1 MRLDKFLSYH
11 GFGSRQQVKKLIK
24 RKLVTIN
31 DLVCVDDGKHVSI
44 NDMIKVEGQQ
54 VTWVDKVYYMLNKP
68 KGYVCANEDK
78 LYPTVFA
85 LIQDYLPPD
94 CFVVG
99 RLDVDTE
106 GLVLISNDGRLA
118 HQLLNNKKHVPKVYE
133 VHAVVEITDG
143 MISQLETGVIIDG
156 GLTLPAKVKLI
167 SSQVMELTI
176 TEGRFHQ
183 VKKMLMAVGN
193 EVGYLK
199 RLKINHLVLDPNL
212 ALGQSRP
219 LTDEE
224 ITRLNER

>member
-11 GFGSRQQVKKLIK
+11 GFGSRQQVKQLIK
-24 RKLVTIN
+24 SKLVTIN
-31 DLVCVDDGKHVSI
+31 DLVCVDDGKHVVV
-44 NDMIKVEGQQ
+44 NDLIKVEGEV

-78 LYPTVFA
+78 LYPTVFE
-85 LIQDYLPPD
+85 LIKDYLPPD

-106 GLVLISNDGRLA
+106 GLVLISNDGQLA

-133 VHAVVEITDG
+133 VHAVVVITDG
-143 MISQLETGVIIDG
+143 MVSQLETGVIIDG
-156 GLTLPAKVKLI
+156 ELTLPAKVKLI

-183 VKKMLMAVGN
+183 VKKMLIAVGN

-199 RLKINHLVLDPNL
+199 RLKINQLVLDPQL

-224 ITRLNER
+224 IIRLSER